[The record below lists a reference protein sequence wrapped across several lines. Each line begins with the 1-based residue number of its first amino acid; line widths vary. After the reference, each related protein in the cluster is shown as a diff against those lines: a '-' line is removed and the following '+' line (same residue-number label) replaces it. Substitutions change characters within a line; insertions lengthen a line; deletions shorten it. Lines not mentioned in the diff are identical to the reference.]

1 MGSLALAGSGHN
13 DTAMAARGDE
23 QANFPATSPP
33 ELKVGRT
40 RTSGAWV
47 VVIFALLVGLLML
60 VFILQN
66 GTSQRMAFLWLHF
79 TVPLGVGFLLAAIL
93 GGLVVVLIGVARI
106 TQIRLVARRHVRA
119 EHTQATPP
127 PS

>member
-1 MGSLALAGSGHN
+1 
-13 DTAMAARGDE
+13 MAARSDE
-23 QANFPATSPP
+23 QGNIPAAPPP

-47 VVIFALLVGLLML
+47 VVVVALLVGLLML

-66 GTSQRMAFLWLHF
+66 GMSQRMTFLWLHF

-93 GGLVVVLIGVARI
+93 GGLLVVLIGVARI
-106 TQIRLVARRHVRA
+106 AQIRLVARRHARA

-127 PS
+127 LS